1 MAMRNAGQITFALLA
16 AAAVVL
22 GPNLWA
28 PTYPLQAGQH
38 AITIPSDSY
47 VPAAIV
53 INAGDTVTWINK
65 DSDKHT
71 AVTVPG
77 APEAF
82 TLAAYPGKSVTHK
95 FTKPGVYVYY
105 CQEHST
111 YDPQLRRVVARK
123 ESDAFPIAMEG
134 IIVVKG
140 PGFTGGPSA
149 SIDVSAGAFSPDVVV
164 VRAGGK
170 VTWTNAD
177 TDRYRVTWTSV
188 GSEEQGVG
196 ASAGAPRL
204 DLAAGKGQTATFGQ
218 AGVYLFYC
226 ELHATYNGKLGLAA
240 ANKGA
245 RTFPV
250 SMEGY
255 VIVL

>member
-1 MAMRNAGQITFALLA
+1 MRHTGLILFTFLA
-16 AAAVVL
+16 AGAVVL

-28 PTYPLQAGQH
+28 PTTPLQARQPT
-38 AITIPSDSY
+38 ITIPSDSY

-53 INAGDTVTWINK
+53 ISVGETVTWINK

-71 AVTVPG
+71 AVTLPE

-95 FTKPGVYVYY
+95 FTKPGVYAYY
-105 CQEHST
+105 CQEHAT
-111 YDPQLRRVVARK
+111 YDSQLRRAVARK

-149 SIDVSAGAFSPDVVV
+149 SVNVSGGAFSPDVVV
-164 VRAGGK
+164 VQAGGK
-170 VTWTNAD
+170 VTWMNAD
-177 TDRYRVTWTSV
+177 ADRYRVTWTSV
-188 GSEEQGVG
+188 GTEEQGG
-196 ASAGAPRL
+196 MGGAGAPRL
-204 DLAAGKGQTATFGQ
+204 DLGAGKSQTATFGRS
-218 AGVYLFYC
+218 GVYLFYC
-226 ELHATYNGKLGLAA
+226 DLHATYNTKLGLAA
-240 ANKGA
+240 ANKGT